1 MFGVVGL
8 LRDSSIQDQLRG
20 NWIPDVRLSYLF
32 GKDGRQGG
40 GACPVKKG
48 WMECIAGFS
57 GGEGATAPVST
68 CKATIDLRSIPVWKP
83 SPNDQRKKRI
93 ADELRKQIEA
103 HFQASEAQ
111 AIVIRDFKLM
121 DNQITIYVK
130 MPDGDYF
137 QGCGFYANREPHCEG
152 WHLFG
157 QAPVSS
163 IRK

>member
-1 MFGVVGL
+1 
-8 LRDSSIQDQLRG
+8 
-20 NWIPDVRLSYLF
+20 
-32 GKDGRQGG
+32 
-40 GACPVKKG
+40 
-48 WMECIAGFS
+48 
-57 GGEGATAPVST
+57 
-68 CKATIDLRSIPVWKP
+68 VWKP

-152 WHLFG
+152 RHLFG